1 MNRALRGLLACALGA
16 GILVG
21 PAAVQ
26 GSAKNCGAQLAPQAS
41 GETLYLDIAADKY
54 RYRRGQVVYV
64 TARVSRTPFDSG
76 LPIVPVWDAGVLVHL
91 DVQDDFLYGA
101 GTTDVRGGVTIPIR
115 IKRGTPAG
123 VADASGS
130 ASVRVGDVHCL
141 VVVEETGGVS
151 INSFLRI
158 LDK

>member
-1 MNRALRGLLACALGA
+1 MNRTLRGLLACALGM
-16 GILVG
+16 GLLVG
-21 PAAVQ
+21 PAGVQ
-26 GSAKNCGAQLAPQAS
+26 ASARDCGARLAPQET

-54 RYRRGQVVYV
+54 RYRRGQIVYV

-76 LPIVPVWDAGVLVHL
+76 LPIVPVRDAGVLVHL
-91 DVQDDFLYGA
+91 DIKDDFLYGA
-101 GTTDVRGGVTIPIR
+101 GTTDVHGTVSIPIR

-130 ASVRVGDVHCL
+130 ASIRVGGAHCL
-141 VVVEETGGVS
+141 IVDETGDIS
-151 INSFLRI
+151 ISRFLRI